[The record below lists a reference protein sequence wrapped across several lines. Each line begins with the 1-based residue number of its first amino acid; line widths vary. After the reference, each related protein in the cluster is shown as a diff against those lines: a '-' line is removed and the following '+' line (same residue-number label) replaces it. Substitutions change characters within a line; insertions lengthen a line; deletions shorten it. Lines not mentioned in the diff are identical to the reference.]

1 MTKSYFGL
9 QLTKP
14 KSILQGD
21 KSLTP
26 ATSHGSS
33 LNRPGRNLKTPIR
46 RFFKLEALRSRS
58 RTRKPNPSYDRDVA
72 YGQDLD
78 LPEATPPPLSDPATS
93 TTTLCDTPNEYQ
105 DFKDTPS
112 PQQLPAA
119 PCVALQ
125 NPDPTVDAVVV
136 STLLTL
142 PFCCHEDLLTMPPTR
157 VIEVA
162 QEVNERLPEALRVD
176 LREPRD
182 PNKVRRELE
191 NLVGI
196 VKRSNEVQVPGAPLK
211 RVNGRGPQDPWK
223 FFGKDVFQDQE
234 LSTISPPTSPL
245 AAVSA
250 IRRKG
255 RKWEADVPMIL
266 RPTKLDILE
275 EDDEDDIMEVEE
287 EDSKD
292 ATRDEDEEFFR
303 MTKKRRIS
311 NSPEDIEMT
320 TPVVHHVEVPLVFK
334 KLFEDVNTSPSP
346 RRSLRA
352 HTQPTVTP
360 DGVFAPPA
368 ATNRPLAKPFATDR
382 SFVNTRARYCSS
394 NKISRT
400 QKTTQLGRGQGP
412 FQAPTP
418 KANQRRYHSGSFEK
432 YAIFA
437 LLFIENL
444 PRSFSSEGL

>member
-1 MTKSYFGL
+1 
-9 QLTKP
+9 
-14 KSILQGD
+14 
-21 KSLTP
+21 
-26 ATSHGSS
+26 
-33 LNRPGRNLKTPIR
+33 
-46 RFFKLEALRSRS
+46 
-58 RTRKPNPSYDRDVA
+58 
-72 YGQDLD
+72 
-78 LPEATPPPLSDPATS
+78 
-93 TTTLCDTPNEYQ
+93 
-105 DFKDTPS
+105 
-112 PQQLPAA
+112 
-119 PCVALQ
+119 
-125 NPDPTVDAVVV
+125 
-136 STLLTL
+136 
-142 PFCCHEDLLTMPPTR
+142 MPPTR

-162 QEVNERLPEALRVD
+162 QEVNERLPEALKVD

-191 NLVGI
+191 ILVGI

-223 FFGKDVFQDQE
+223 SFGKDVFLDQE

-245 AAVSA
+245 AAISA

-266 RPTKLDILE
+266 RSTKLDILE

-292 ATRDEDEEFFR
+292 ATSDEDEDLFR

-346 RRSLRA
+346 RRTLRA

-360 DGVFAPPA
+360 DGVFAPSA

-432 YAIFA
+432 YAIFLFA
-437 LLFIENL
+437 VSLKTYRGPFPARGFKETLTSPTRLPHVQPRFLPDLQRDLSQRHRNTCTNLSRGWHFSLYQKFCMSLSLIIITDLLQYTYIL
-444 PRSFSSEGL
+444 GSYRQIVIILTGLRVC